1 MLKRIEQFTD
11 SPIGLALAKG
21 GSIVLFFKVLGALGG
36 YILLYTLAKVGGQEA
51 VGIYEVAF
59 TVVLIGST
67 ASRWGLDTV
76 LVREISRD
84 NHLNLA
90 SKTLY
95 LSVLKRVFTLSICWA
110 IALFLLATLLTNLF
124 FKDTPTHVL
133 AVAAFSIVPFTL
145 MLLNA
150 EVFRGLG
157 KSLLFSLNQHGT
169 VYVLM
174 GIFITFVPFP
184 EEYTAAAAARMSLI
198 LLIGVSG
205 FFSFWSTWYIVQ
217 KMNGEQASTSGW
229 KGKLFS
235 LGTPM
240 FISSSLFLVVSWSD
254 TLMLGYYGPEVDVGL
269 YRIVFK
275 VATLVTF
282 AQAALNTVVAPMI
295 SALRNERDEL
305 YEMVDKVAQLNLFT
319 AGSIFLIVLFFGSSL
334 IGIFGVESPSD
345 AYPWLILLAIGQLTN
360 AFAGPVMNI
369 LNMTGYE
376 KSARNTMLV
385 MAVLNIILNFLLIPQ
400 RGPAGAAVATTA
412 TMIGWNVWAAALVFK
427 FHGVVAVPFFTHI
440 RRNEKG

>member
-1 MLKRIEQFTD
+1 
-11 SPIGLALAKG
+11 
-21 GSIVLFFKVLGALGG
+21 
-36 YILLYTLAKVGGQEA
+36 
-51 VGIYEVAF
+51 
-59 TVVLIGST
+59 
-67 ASRWGLDTV
+67 
-76 LVREISRD
+76 
-84 NHLNLA
+84 
-90 SKTLY
+90 
-95 LSVLKRVFTLSICWA
+95 
-110 IALFLLATLLTNLF
+110 
-124 FKDTPTHVL
+124 
-133 AVAAFSIVPFTL
+133 
-145 MLLNA
+145 
-150 EVFRGLG
+150 
-157 KSLLFSLNQHGT
+157 
-169 VYVLM
+169 
-174 GIFITFVPFP
+174 
-184 EEYTAAAAARMSLI
+184 
-198 LLIGVSG
+198 
-205 FFSFWSTWYIVQ
+205 
-217 KMNGEQASTSGW
+217 
-229 KGKLFS
+229 
-235 LGTPM
+235 
-240 FISSSLFLVVSWSD
+240 
-254 TLMLGYYGPEVDVGL
+254 MLGYYGPEVDVGL